1 MGDEELF
8 IYKNNFK
15 MYYKLS
21 DYAKKHNVTYRT
33 AWNRF
38 KKGLIDG
45 AFMDEHGHIKIP
57 VLSLDKLNNAIIY
70 CRVSNN
76 DAKDNLNR
84 QADRLTDYTIRNG
97 YNIIDIVKEI
107 ASGLNDNRKK
117 LTDIL
122 KRDDWD
128 LLIVENKDRLT
139 RFGFNYIK
147 TLLNSKGKD
156 VIIVNQSDD
165 DNTDLIQDLVSII
178 YSFSAR
184 LYGLRKKKSKKEIID
199 FIEN

>member
-1 MGDEELF
+1 LGDEELF

-84 QADRLTDYTIRNG
+84 QTDRLTDYTIRNG

>member
-84 QADRLTDYTIRNG
+84 QTDRLTDYTIRNG

>member
-1 MGDEELF
+1 LGDEELF

-84 QADRLTDYTIRNG
+84 QADRLTDYAIRNG

>member
-84 QADRLTDYTIRNG
+84 QTDRLTDYTIRNG

-165 DNTDLIQDLVSII
+165 DKTDLIQDLVSII